1 MNPDAL
7 QTLLNAIATG
17 EITPDTALE
26 KLKHL
31 NFEPVADFAKIDNHR
46 HLRTGFPEVIW
57 GPGKT
62 PEQIVQI
69 MTTMAR
75 NC

>member
-7 QTLLNAIATG
+7 QELLKAISRG
-17 EITPDTALE
+17 EINPETALE
-26 KLKHL
+26 QLKNL
-31 NFEPVADFAKIDNHR
+31 NFEPVADFAKIDHHR

-62 PEQIVQI
+62 PEQIIQI
-69 MTTMAR
+69 MFTEG
-75 NC
+75 